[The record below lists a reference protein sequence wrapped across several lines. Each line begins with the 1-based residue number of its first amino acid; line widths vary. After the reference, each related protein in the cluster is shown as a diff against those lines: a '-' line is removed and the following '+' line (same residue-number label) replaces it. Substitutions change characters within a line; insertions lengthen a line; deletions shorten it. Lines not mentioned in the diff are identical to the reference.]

1 MFVFVVE
8 PFIYLAFLFFNEKVI
23 TKAQGLVAI
32 AKKKTYKLNQIVSSK
47 CIMIL

>member
-8 PFIYLAFLFFNEKVI
+8 PLVYLAFLFFNETVI

-32 AKKKTYKLNQIVSSK
+32 AKKIYKLNQIVSSK
-47 CIMIL
+47 CIIIL